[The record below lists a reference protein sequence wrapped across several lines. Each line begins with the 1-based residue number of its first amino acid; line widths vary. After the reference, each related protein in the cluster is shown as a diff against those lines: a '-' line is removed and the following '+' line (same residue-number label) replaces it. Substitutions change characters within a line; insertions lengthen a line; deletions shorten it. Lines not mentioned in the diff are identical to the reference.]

1 MTDRDDSPRLQSAVR
16 EAWRNATPLQLV
28 GSGSKDFYG
37 RETRTG
43 KVLDLSGN
51 RGIVD
56 YQPTELV
63 ITARGG
69 TPLEEIEE
77 TLHAQGQM
85 LPFDPPHFKS
95 GGTLGG
101 AIASGLGGP
110 RRPWGGSPRDLLL
123 GVKLLDGKGRILRF
137 GGQVMKNVAGYD
149 ISRLMAGALG
159 MLGVLLE
166 VSVKVLPRPQEETG
180 IRFTAAPQT
189 ATRVLTRMLNQ
200 AVPITATYQTGE
212 ENALR
217 LACSGER
224 ARAILAQYGI
234 TPEDPL
240 PGTFWSELR
249 DHEHPFFKRDAPLWR
264 LAVPPT
270 ACLDFDEPVLS
281 EWAGGQ
287 RWLHS
292 HRPDD
297 EIRRQAEQQGGHA
310 TRFRGGDRTTEV
322 FHPLHPRIADLQQ
335 DLKRVFDPKGIMN
348 PGRLYAED

>member
-1 MTDRDDSPRLQSAVR
+1 MTDQDDTPHLQSTVR
-16 EAWRNATPLQLV
+16 EAWRKGTPLRLI
-28 GSGSKDFYG
+28 GSGSKNFYG
-37 RETRTG
+37 REIHTG
-43 KVLDLSGN
+43 ELLELSGH
-51 RGIVD
+51 RGIVN

-77 TLHAQGQM
+77 TLNAQGQM
-85 LPFDPPHFKS
+85 LPFEPPHFNS

-101 AIASGLGGP
+101 AIASGLSGP

-159 MLGVLLE
+159 TLGVLLE

-180 IRFTAAPQT
+180 IRFTVAPQT
-189 ATRVLTRMLNQ
+189 AISVLTRMLNQ
-200 AVPITATYQTGE
+200 GVPITATYQNGE

-217 LACSGER
+217 LACSSER
-224 ARAILAQYGI
+224 LRTILARYPV

-240 PGTFWSELR
+240 PDTFWSALR
-249 DHEHPFFKRDAPLWR
+249 DHGHPFFKQNAPLWR

-270 ACLDFDEPVLS
+270 ARLDFDEPVLS

-292 HRPDD
+292 HKPDA
-297 EIRRQAEQQGGHA
+297 EIRQQAEQQGGHA
-310 TRFRGGDRTTEV
+310 TRFRGGDRTAEV

-335 DLKRVFDPKGIMN
+335 GLKRVFDPKGILN
-348 PGRLYAED
+348 PGRLYTED